1 VLHLKNTIKQSKAKI
16 FKTKKFSKIADKACI
31 FEADLCK
38 AISQVMVGQ
47 VVDLGGGVYKKRLN
61 SNAHRS
67 IILSKGAKF
76 WIFQHL
82 FAKNETG
89 NLEDDELVTLRVLA
103 KAYENL
109 SPEQLYLLI
118 SSKDLQEIC
127 YENQEIQK

>member
-1 VLHLKNTIKQSKAKI
+1 
-16 FKTKKFSKIADKACI
+16 
-31 FEADLCK
+31 
-38 AISQVMVGQ
+38 MVGQ

-89 NLEDDELVTLRVLA
+89 NLEDDELVTLRSLA

>member
-1 VLHLKNTIKQSKAKI
+1 MLHLKNTIKQSKAKI

-82 FAKNETG
+82 FAK
-89 NLEDDELVTLRVLA
+89 LE
-103 KAYENL
+103 
-109 SPEQLYLLI
+109 I
-118 SSKDLQEIC
+118 SKMMNWSLFDRWRKHMKIYRQNNFI
-127 YENQEIQK
+127 Y